1 MSIRAVHLGFI
12 VVSVGFSAVMTVR
25 FAEMFRAERGVGYA
39 IAAVLAAVAGMTLA
53 GYGIRYRA
61 ATRGMD
67 ADTAQGRWGAER

>member
-1 MSIRAVHLGFI
+1 MSIRTVHLGFI
-12 VVSVGFSAVMTVR
+12 VVSAGLCTIMAAR

-39 IAAVLAAVAGMTLA
+39 IAAVLIALVGMALA

-67 ADTAQGRWGAER
+67 ADTAQGRWSAE